1 MPIRV
6 TNLRLGLD
14 EPLDALPDHLG
25 ELLGVSPT
33 ALDWRILR
41 KSLDTRDKRDIHFVC
56 NAEVRVPE
64 DEARVVD
71 HARKHARGAKVELH
85 AEPPFDLPEPGA
97 RPLPHRPVVVGS
109 GPGGLVAAYFLAE
122 RGYAP

>member
-25 ELLGVSPT
+25 RLLSVRPSE
-33 ALDWRILR
+33 LDWRILR

-56 NAEVRVPE
+56 NAEVRVAD
-64 DEARVVD
+64 DETRVVQA
-71 HARKHARGAKVELH
+71 ARKHAGLSAGSSSSSPL
-85 AEPPFDLPEPGA
+85 
-97 RPLPHRPVVVGS
+97 RPSSRQRRRSS
-109 GPGGLVAAYFLAE
+109 GPCTRHR
-122 RGYAP
+122 RGT

>member
-14 EPLDALPDHLG
+14 EPLDALPDRLG
-25 ELLGVSPT
+25 KLLGVSPPG
-33 ALDWRILR
+33 LDWRILR

-64 DEARVVD
+64 DEARLVEQ
-71 HARKHARGAKVELH
+71 ARKHVRTAKIELH
-85 AEPPFDLPEPGA
+85 FEPPFGLTEPA
-97 RPLPHRPVVVGS
+97 YKPLP
-109 GPGGLVAAYFLAE
+109 
-122 RGYAP
+122 